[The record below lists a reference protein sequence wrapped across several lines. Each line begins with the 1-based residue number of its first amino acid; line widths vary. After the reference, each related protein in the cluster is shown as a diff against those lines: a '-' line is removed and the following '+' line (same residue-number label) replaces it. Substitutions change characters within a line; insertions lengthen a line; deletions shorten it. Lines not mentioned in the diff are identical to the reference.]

1 MVSPT
6 KVWLETKCKGSR
18 LGLLNIFLECLSRYI
33 YICLTGR
40 VYLDT
45 QGKGE
50 RLWGRDKVE
59 KLLVILHAGR
69 QSELE

>member
-1 MVSPT
+1 MD
-6 KVWLETKCKGSR
+6 
-18 LGLLNIFLECLSRYI
+18 I
-33 YICLTGR
+33 
-40 VYLDT
+40 

-50 RLWGRDKVE
+50 KLWGTDKVE